1 MKEIIRR
8 TLIVF
13 WLISI
18 AVVFIDIY
26 NFGVFDMLAWKSFLF
41 LAVINWTLQYI
52 LFGAVNPFVLVRTK
66 SNQKSKI

>member
-18 AVVFIDIY
+18 AAVFIGIY
-26 NFGVFDMLAWKSFLF
+26 NYGVFATRAWESFLV

-52 LFGAVNPFVLVRTK
+52 LFGAVKPFALVRAK
-66 SNQKSKI
+66 SDQKSKV